1 MRRLL
6 REPLLHFFV
15 LGALL
20 FALYAGLNPGAAGA
34 ADEIVVTRGQQQNL
48 QLQFLR
54 TRQRA
59 PTADEQRGLVDNWVR
74 EEVLYREGVA
84 LGLDRNDPVV
94 RRRVGQKV
102 EFIADGLTP
111 TAPSEAELAAWLD
124 AHRERYTI
132 EARYTLQ
139 QRYFDPAR
147 HGGGLQATLAAAQR
161 ALQAGKAV
169 PGDATLLP
177 PALSDAGTSEVMRS
191 YGEDFA
197 AALQVLPSGGWQGP
211 VRSGFGLHLVRL
223 DQRVP
228 ARAATL
234 AEARAEVERD
244 LLHARAAEASATHY
258 QKLRERYSI
267 RIEPADAAA
276 AAATR

>member
-6 REPLLHFFV
+6 REPLLHFLV

-20 FALYAGLNPGAAGA
+20 FGLYSWINRGAAA
-34 ADEIVVTRGQQQNL
+34 EADEIVVTLAQQQNL

-59 PTADEQRGLVDNWVR
+59 PTPEELRGLVDNWVR
-74 EEVLYREGVA
+74 EEVLYREGLA
-84 LGLDRNDPVV
+84 MGLDRNDPVV

-111 TAPSEAELAAWLD
+111 NTPTEAELQAWLD
-124 AHRERYTI
+124 AHSDRYTI

-147 HGGGLQATLAAAQR
+147 HGDRLQADIAAAQR
-161 ALQAGKAV
+161 ALQAGKPVA
-169 PGDATLLP
+169 GDSTMLP
-177 PALSDAGTSEVMRS
+177 PALNDAAASEVRRA
-191 YGEDFA
+191 YGEELV
-197 AALQVLPSGGWQGP
+197 AALQALPLGGWQGP
-211 VRSGFGLHLVRL
+211 LRSGFGLHLVRL
-223 DQRVP
+223 DARVP
-228 ARAATL
+228 ARVATL
-234 AEARAEVERD
+234 ADARAEVARD
-244 LLHARAAEASATHY
+244 LLHARASEASATHY
-258 QKLRERYSI
+258 RRLLDRYSV
-267 RIEPADAAA
+267 RVEPADVAA